1 MHLIFC
7 VDEKDGLSFCG
18 RRLSRDREVYAH
30 ILRICEGHLLW
41 TAPNSAILF
50 PKDSVMADFD
60 FLKKAS
66 LGDYCFVENPL
77 QTEAISGL
85 ESVILYHWNRHYPS
99 TEKFSRS
106 LLDGMRLIETVE
118 FPGSSHDNITME
130 RYAL

>member
-41 TAPNSAILF
+41 TAPSSATLF
-50 PKDSVMADFD
+50 CDGSVVADTD
-60 FLKKAS
+60 FLMKAS
-66 LGDYCFVENPL
+66 QGDYCFVENPL

-130 RYAL
+130 RYVL